1 MKIKYKKMEFTFFIF
16 IIICTKDAIA
26 QNNFL
31 SLYSNSFSNINDETI
46 KLLLEDKKPEG
57 FYHSIIHINNRK
69 KMAKLLYFKN
79 VDNKLT
85 PCLSINDLI
94 SLGIDT
100 YFYKITKENQEITPL
115 SDYSIDFKYQFSN
128 QKLNLI
134 IPQKALIKKTDY
146 VINEQDW
153 DDGITALFTQYSY
166 WIKYH
171 QKKSTEQKLN
181 LHSGINMGAW
191 RVRSQ
196 SGFNWNKD
204 RYQSKLSSIYTYRQI
219 NSFSSLFYGGKF
231 SPTTRILSNDK
242 IIGFQL
248 ISNNLISNKSLYAN
262 SPIIEGIADT
272 QAQIIIKQGD
282 KIIYETTVPP
292 GPFLLN
298 SLPSI
303 GSEKLT
309 LEIKEADGRVKIST
323 HYFASLPNQL
333 NKGSYQYNIISGTLS
348 DHPNNKKSLFLLG
361 EFSYGLSQKIT
372 SYSAIKKH
380 NKRQTYLSGLSLDLG
395 ILGGLATNISYE
407 KNNNNK
413 IKYQFRYQK
422 SIPMTQTHFTSGM
435 SFYHYLGNS
444 LSKNNI
450 KKNHSLSLS
459 QNINELG
466 YFSLHYHGKTYHDS
480 SKEFEIGASFSSSF
494 NRVNYHLK
502 YDFKKEKYFSDHYFS
517 FNFHIPIGNIEHH
530 HWMNNQTSY
539 QVNNKRY
546 TNSTNL
552 GGALLNNNLGYSINY
567 QHTHHP
573 KRKYNQF
580 SANTRY
586 QNNYQSYSFSG
597 NKSEN
602 NYNLNFSINGALVL
616 HSEGITLTPRLG
628 KTFALVSTQG
638 ITGIKTS
645 FSSNLETDIFGNLIL
660 NNITPYRINKIKLNA
675 TTLPQ
680 SVETEYYSKSIIP
693 TLGAISKITFPMKTD
708 YRIIFKSI
716 TPLPFASTVTV
727 LDKEDN
733 IISQGLV
740 TENNVIFL
748 SGIPDHGLIKV
759 KWGEDKQC
767 QFNYNLSSDEKKK
780 NLIKKEVN
788 CL

>member
-1 MKIKYKKMEFTFFIF
+1 MKIKLKKKEITFFILMS
-16 IIICTKDAIA
+16 IYYKDTFA

-31 SLYSNSFSNINDETI
+31 SLYSNSFSNINDDTI
-46 KLLLEDKKPEG
+46 KLLIEDKKPEG
-57 FYHSIIHINNRK
+57 FYHSIIYINNRK

-79 VDNKLT
+79 IDNKLI
-85 PCLSINDLI
+85 PCLSINDLT

-100 YFYKITKENQEITPL
+100 EFYKITKENQEIIPL
-115 SDYSIDFKYQFSN
+115 IDYLIDFKYQFSN

-146 VINEQDW
+146 AINEQDW
-153 DDGITALFTQYSY
+153 DNGITALFTQYSY
-166 WIKYH
+166 SIKYH
-171 QKKSTEQKLN
+171 QKKSFEQKLN
-181 LHSGINMGAW
+181 LHSGINIGAW

-196 SGFNWNKD
+196 SGFNWIKD
-204 RYQSKLSSIYTYRQI
+204 SYQSKLSSIYTYRQI
-219 NSFSSLFYGGKF
+219 NSFSSVFYGGKF

-248 ISNNLISNKSLYAN
+248 ISNNLISNKNLYAN
-262 SPIIEGIADT
+262 SPIIEGTADT
-272 QAQIIIKQGD
+272 QAQVIIKQGD

-303 GSEKLT
+303 GSEKLI
-309 LEIKEADGRVKIST
+309 LEIKETDGRVKVST
-323 HYFASLPNQL
+323 HYFTSLPNQL
-333 NKGSYQYNIISGTLS
+333 NQGSYQYNIISGTLP
-348 DHPNNKKSLFLLG
+348 DHPNNKNALFILS

-372 SYSAIKKH
+372 SYSAIKKQD
-380 NKRQTYLSGLSLDLG
+380 NQQKYLSGLSLDLG
-395 ILGGLATNISYE
+395 VLGGLATDISYE
-407 KNNNNK
+407 KNNNDK

-422 SIPMTQTHFTSGM
+422 NIPITQTYFTSGI
-435 SFYHYLGNS
+435 SFYHYLDNS
-444 LSKNNI
+444 LSKNHI
-450 KKNHSLSLS
+450 KKNYSLSLS

-466 YFSLHYHGKTYHDS
+466 FISLHYYDKTYHNS

-502 YDFKKEKYFSDHYFS
+502 YDFKKEKHFPDHYFS
-517 FNFHIPIGNIEHH
+517 FNFHIPIGNSEHYQ
-530 HWMNNQTSY
+530 WINNQTNY
-539 QVNNKRY
+539 QINNKRY
-546 TNSTNL
+546 TNSTNI
-552 GGALLNNNLGYSINY
+552 GGTLLNNNLGYSINY

-602 NYNLNFSINGALVL
+602 GYNLNFLANGALVL

-628 KTFALVSTQG
+628 KTFALVNTQG
-638 ITGIKTS
+638 IAGIKTS
-645 FSSNLETDIFGNLIL
+645 FSPNLETDIFGNLIL

-675 TTLPQ
+675 ATLPQ

-693 TLGAISKITFPMKTD
+693 TLGAISKVTFPMKTG

-716 TPLPFASTVTV
+716 TPLPFASKVTV

-740 TENNVIFL
+740 TEKNIIFL
-748 SGIPDHGLIKV
+748 SGIPDNGLIKV

-767 QFNYNLSSDEKKK
+767 QFNYNLSFDEKKK
-780 NLIKKEVN
+780 SLIKKEVT

>member
-1 MKIKYKKMEFTFFIF
+1 MKIKFKKKEITFFILMS
-16 IIICTKDAIA
+16 IYYKDTFA
-26 QNNFL
+26 QNNSL
-31 SLYSNSFSNINDETI
+31 SLYSNSFSNISDDTI

-57 FYHSIIHINNRK
+57 FYHSIIYVNNRK
-69 KMAKLLYFKN
+69 KMAKLLYFKSI
-79 VDNKLT
+79 DNKLI

-100 YFYKITKENQEITPL
+100 EFYKITKENQEIIPL
-115 SDYSIDFKYQFSN
+115 IDYLIDFKYQFSN

-153 DDGITALFTQYSY
+153 DNGITALFTQYSY
-166 WIKYH
+166 SIKYH
-171 QKKSTEQKLN
+171 QKKSFEQKLN
-181 LHSGINMGAW
+181 LHSGINIGAW
-191 RVRSQ
+191 RIRSQ
-196 SGFNWNKD
+196 NEFNWTKD
-204 RYQSKLSSIYTYRQI
+204 NYQSKLSSIYTYRQI
-219 NSFSSLFYGGKF
+219 NSFSSLFYTGKF

-248 ISNNLISNKSLYAN
+248 ISNNLIANKNLYAN
-262 SPIIEGIADT
+262 SPIIEGTADT
-272 QAQIIIKQGD
+272 QAQVIIKQGD

-303 GSEKLT
+303 GSEKLI
-309 LEIKEADGRVKIST
+309 LEIKETDGRVKVST
-323 HYFASLPNQL
+323 HYFTSLPNQL
-333 NKGSYQYNIISGTLS
+333 NKGSYQYNIISGTLPN
-348 DHPNNKKSLFLLG
+348 HPNNKNALFILS
-361 EFSYGLSQKIT
+361 EFSYGLSQQIT
-372 SYSAIKKH
+372 SYSAIK
-380 NKRQTYLSGLSLDLG
+380 RQDNQQKYLSGLSLDLG
-395 ILGGLATNISYE
+395 FLGGLATDISYE
-407 KNNNNK
+407 KNNNDK

-422 SIPMTQTHFTSGM
+422 NIPITQTYFTSGM
-435 SFYHYLGNS
+435 SFYQYLDNS
-444 LSKNNI
+444 LSKNRI
-450 KKNHSLSLS
+450 KKNYSLSLS

-466 YFSLHYHGKTYHDS
+466 FISLYYYDKKYHNS

-494 NRVNYHLK
+494 NRVSYHLK
-502 YDFKKEKYFSDHYFS
+502 YDFKKEKHFPDHYFS
-517 FNFHIPIGNIEHH
+517 FNFHIPIGNSENYQWI
-530 HWMNNQTSY
+530 NNQTNY
-539 QVNNKRY
+539 QINNKRY
-546 TNSTNL
+546 INSTNI
-552 GGALLNNNLGYSINY
+552 GGTLLNNNLGYSINY

-602 NYNLNFSINGALVL
+602 NYNLNFLVNGALVL

-628 KTFALVSTQG
+628 KTFALVNTQG

-645 FSSNLETDIFGNLIL
+645 FSPNLETDIFGNLIL
-660 NNITPYRINKIKLNA
+660 NNITPYRINKIKLNTA
-675 TTLPQ
+675 TLPQ

-693 TLGAISKITFPMKTD
+693 TLGAISKVTFPMKTG
-708 YRIIFKSI
+708 YRIIFKSK
-716 TPLPFASTVTV
+716 TPLPFASKVTV

-740 TENNVIFL
+740 TEKNIIFL
-748 SGIPDHGLIKV
+748 SGIPDNGLIKV
-759 KWGEDKQC
+759 KWGKNKQC
-767 QFNYNLSSDEKKK
+767 QFNYNLSFDEKKK
-780 NLIKKEVN
+780 NLIKKEVT

>member
-1 MKIKYKKMEFTFFIF
+1 MKIKFKKKEITFFILMS
-16 IIICTKDAIA
+16 IYYKDTFA
-26 QNNFL
+26 QNNSL
-31 SLYSNSFSNINDETI
+31 SLYSNSFSNISDDTI

-57 FYHSIIHINNRK
+57 FYHSIIYVNNRK
-69 KMAKLLYFKN
+69 KMVRLLYFKN
-79 VDNKLT
+79 IDNKLI
-85 PCLSINDLI
+85 PCISINDLT

-100 YFYKITKENQEITPL
+100 DFYKIKKENQEMIPL
-115 SDYSIDFKYQFSN
+115 IDYSIDFKYQFSN

-134 IPQKALIKKTDY
+134 IPQKALIRKTDY

-153 DDGITALFTQYSY
+153 DNGITALFTQYSY
-166 WIKYH
+166 WVKYH
-171 QKKSTEQKLN
+171 QKKTFEQKLK

-191 RVRSQ
+191 RIRSQ
-196 SGFNWNKD
+196 NEFNWTKD
-204 RYQSKLSSIYTYRQI
+204 NYQSKLSSIYTYRQI
-219 NSFSSLFYGGKF
+219 NSFSSLFYTGKF

-248 ISNNLISNKSLYAN
+248 ISNNLISNRNLYAN
-262 SPIIEGIADT
+262 SPIIEGTADT
-272 QAQIIIKQGD
+272 QAQVIIKQGD

-303 GSEKLT
+303 GSEKLI
-309 LEIKEADGRVKIST
+309 LEIKETDGRVKVST
-323 HYFASLPNQL
+323 HYFTSLPNQL
-333 NKGSYQYNIISGTLS
+333 NKGSYQYNIISGTLPN
-348 DHPNNKKSLFLLG
+348 HPNNKSALFILS

-372 SYSAIKKH
+372 SYSAIKKQD
-380 NKRQTYLSGLSLDLG
+380 NQQKYLSGLSLDLG
-395 ILGGLATNISYE
+395 FLGGLATDISYE
-407 KNNNNK
+407 KNNNDK

-422 SIPMTQTHFTSGM
+422 NIPITQTYFTSGM
-435 SFYHYLGNS
+435 SFYQYLDNS
-444 LSKNNI
+444 LSKNRI
-450 KKNHSLSLS
+450 KKNYSLSLS

-466 YFSLHYHGKTYHDS
+466 FISLYYYDKKYHNS

-502 YDFKKEKYFSDHYFS
+502 YDFKKEKHFPDHYFS
-517 FNFHIPIGNIEHH
+517 FNFHIPIGDSEHYQ
-530 HWMNNQTSY
+530 WINNQTNY
-539 QVNNKRY
+539 QINNKRY
-546 TNSTNL
+546 TNSTNI
-552 GGALLNNNLGYSINY
+552 GGTLLNNNLGYSINY

-602 NYNLNFSINGALVL
+602 NYNLNFLVNGALVL

-628 KTFALVSTQG
+628 KTFALVNTQG

-645 FSSNLETDIFGNLIL
+645 FSPNLETDNFGNLIL
-660 NNITPYRINKIKLNA
+660 NNITPYRINKIKLNVA
-675 TTLPQ
+675 TLPQ

-693 TLGAISKITFPMKTD
+693 TLGAISKVTFPMKTG
-708 YRIIFKSI
+708 YRIIFKSKK
-716 TPLPFASTVTV
+716 PLPFASKVTV
-727 LDKEDN
+727 LDKKDN
-733 IISQGLV
+733 IISQGFV
-740 TENNVIFL
+740 TEKNIIFL
-748 SGIPDHGLIKV
+748 SGIPDNGLIKV
-759 KWGEDKQC
+759 KWGKDKQC
-767 QFNYNLSSDEKKK
+767 QFNYNLSFDEKKK
-780 NLIKKEVN
+780 NLIKKEIT

>member
-1 MKIKYKKMEFTFFIF
+1 MSIYYKDTF
-16 IIICTKDAIA
+16 A

-31 SLYSNSFSNINDETI
+31 SLYSNSFSNINDDTI
-46 KLLLEDKKPEG
+46 KLLIEDKKPEG
-57 FYHSIIHINNRK
+57 FYHSIIYINNRK

-79 VDNKLT
+79 IDNKLI
-85 PCLSINDLI
+85 PCLSINDLT

-100 YFYKITKENQEITPL
+100 EFYKITKENQEIIPL
-115 SDYSIDFKYQFSN
+115 IDYLIDFKYQFSN

-146 VINEQDW
+146 AINEQDW
-153 DDGITALFTQYSY
+153 DNGITALFTQYSY
-166 WIKYH
+166 SIKYH
-171 QKKSTEQKLN
+171 QKKSFEQKLN
-181 LHSGINMGAW
+181 LHSGINIGAW

-196 SGFNWNKD
+196 SGFNWIKD
-204 RYQSKLSSIYTYRQI
+204 SYQSKLSSIYTYRQI
-219 NSFSSLFYGGKF
+219 NSFSSVFYGGKF

-248 ISNNLISNKSLYAN
+248 ISNNLISNKNLYAN
-262 SPIIEGIADT
+262 SPIIEGTADT
-272 QAQIIIKQGD
+272 QAQVIIKQGD

-303 GSEKLT
+303 GSEKLI
-309 LEIKEADGRVKIST
+309 LEIKETDGRVKVST
-323 HYFASLPNQL
+323 HYFTSLPNQL
-333 NKGSYQYNIISGTLS
+333 NQGSYQYNIISGTLP
-348 DHPNNKKSLFLLG
+348 DHPNNKNALFILS

-372 SYSAIKKH
+372 SYSAIKKQD
-380 NKRQTYLSGLSLDLG
+380 NQQKYLSGLSLDLG
-395 ILGGLATNISYE
+395 VLGGLATDISYE
-407 KNNNNK
+407 KNNNDK

-422 SIPMTQTHFTSGM
+422 NIPITQTYFTSGI
-435 SFYHYLGNS
+435 SFYHYLDNS
-444 LSKNNI
+444 LSKNHI
-450 KKNHSLSLS
+450 KKNYSLSLS

-466 YFSLHYHGKTYHDS
+466 FISLHYYDKTYHNS

-502 YDFKKEKYFSDHYFS
+502 YDFKKEKHFPDHYFS
-517 FNFHIPIGNIEHH
+517 FNFHIPIGNSEHYQ
-530 HWMNNQTSY
+530 WINNQTNY
-539 QVNNKRY
+539 QINNKRY
-546 TNSTNL
+546 TNSTNI
-552 GGALLNNNLGYSINY
+552 GGTLLNNNLGYSINY

-602 NYNLNFSINGALVL
+602 GYNLNFLANGALVL

-628 KTFALVSTQG
+628 KTFALVNTQG
-638 ITGIKTS
+638 IAGIKTS
-645 FSSNLETDIFGNLIL
+645 FSPNLETDIFGNLIL

-675 TTLPQ
+675 ATLPQ

-693 TLGAISKITFPMKTD
+693 TLGAISKVTFPMKTG

-716 TPLPFASTVTV
+716 TPLPFASKVTV

-740 TENNVIFL
+740 TEKNIIFL
-748 SGIPDHGLIKV
+748 SGIPDNGLIKV

-767 QFNYNLSSDEKKK
+767 QFNYNLSFDEKKK
-780 NLIKKEVN
+780 SLIKKEVT

>member
-1 MKIKYKKMEFTFFIF
+1 MSIYYKDTF
-16 IIICTKDAIA
+16 A

-31 SLYSNSFSNINDETI
+31 SLYSNSFSNINDDTI
-46 KLLLEDKKPEG
+46 KLLIEDKKPEG
-57 FYHSIIHINNRK
+57 FYHSIIYINNRK

-79 VDNKLT
+79 IDNKLI
-85 PCLSINDLI
+85 PCLSINDLT

-100 YFYKITKENQEITPL
+100 EFYKITKENQEIIPL
-115 SDYSIDFKYQFSN
+115 IDYLIDFKYQFSN

-146 VINEQDW
+146 AINEQDW
-153 DDGITALFTQYSY
+153 DNGITALFTQYSY
-166 WIKYH
+166 SIKYH
-171 QKKSTEQKLN
+171 QKKSFEQKLN
-181 LHSGINMGAW
+181 LHSGINIGAW

-196 SGFNWNKD
+196 SGFNWIKD
-204 RYQSKLSSIYTYRQI
+204 SYQSKLSSIYTYRQI
-219 NSFSSLFYGGKF
+219 NSFSSVFYGGKF

-248 ISNNLISNKSLYAN
+248 ISNNLISNKNLYAN
-262 SPIIEGIADT
+262 SPIIEGTADT
-272 QAQIIIKQGD
+272 QAQVIIKQGD

-303 GSEKLT
+303 GSEKLI
-309 LEIKEADGRVKIST
+309 LEIKETDGRVKVST
-323 HYFASLPNQL
+323 HYFTSLPNQL
-333 NKGSYQYNIISGTLS
+333 NQGSYQYNIISGALP
-348 DHPNNKKSLFLLG
+348 DHPNNKNALFILS

-372 SYSAIKKH
+372 SYSAIKKQD
-380 NKRQTYLSGLSLDLG
+380 NQQKYLSGLSLDLG
-395 ILGGLATNISYE
+395 VLGGLATDISYE
-407 KNNNNK
+407 KNNNDK

-422 SIPMTQTHFTSGM
+422 NIPITQTYFTSGI
-435 SFYHYLGNS
+435 SFYHYLDNS
-444 LSKNNI
+444 LSKNHI
-450 KKNHSLSLS
+450 KKNYSLSLS

-466 YFSLHYHGKTYHDS
+466 FISLHYYDKTYHNS

-502 YDFKKEKYFSDHYFS
+502 YDFKKEKHFQDHYFS
-517 FNFHIPIGNIEHH
+517 FNFHIPIGDSEHYQ
-530 HWMNNQTSY
+530 WINNQTNY
-539 QVNNKRY
+539 QINNKRY
-546 TNSTNL
+546 TNSTNI
-552 GGALLNNNLGYSINY
+552 GGTLLNNNLGYSINY

-602 NYNLNFSINGALVL
+602 GYNLNFLANGALVL

-628 KTFALVSTQG
+628 KTFALVNTQG
-638 ITGIKTS
+638 IAGIKTS
-645 FSSNLETDIFGNLIL
+645 FSPNLETDIFGNLIL

-675 TTLPQ
+675 ATLPQ

-693 TLGAISKITFPMKTD
+693 TLGAISKVTFPMKTG

-716 TPLPFASTVTV
+716 TPLPFASKVTV

-740 TENNVIFL
+740 TEKNIIFL
-748 SGIPDHGLIKV
+748 SGIPDNGLIKV

-767 QFNYNLSSDEKKK
+767 QFNYNLSFDEKKK
-780 NLIKKEVN
+780 SLIKKEVT

>member
-1 MKIKYKKMEFTFFIF
+1 MKIKLKKRELTLFIL
-16 IIICTKDAIA
+16 IIAFNNNAIA
-26 QNNFL
+26 KNNTL
-31 SLYSNSFSNINDETI
+31 SLYSHSFSNVSDETI
-46 KLLLEDKKPEG
+46 KLLLENKKPEG

-69 KMAKLLYFKN
+69 KMVKLLYYKN
-79 VDNKLT
+79 VKNKLT
-85 PCLSINDLI
+85 PSLSVKDLI

-100 YFYKITKENQEITPL
+100 DFYTINKESPEPILL

-171 QKKSTEQKLN
+171 QKKSPEQKLN
-181 LHSGINMGAW
+181 LHSGINIGAW

-196 SGFNWNKD
+196 SGFNWRKD
-204 RYQSKLSSIYTYRQI
+204 SHQSKLSSIYAYRQI

-242 IIGFQL
+242 IVGFQL
-248 ISNNLISNKSLYAN
+248 ISNNLIANNTLYAN
-262 SPIIEGIADT
+262 RPVIEGIADT
-272 QAQIIIKQGD
+272 HANVIIKQDD

-309 LEIKEADGRVKIST
+309 LEIKETDGRVKVST
-323 HYFASLPNQL
+323 HYFTSLPNQL
-333 NKGSYQYNIISGTLS
+333 NKGNYQYNIISGTLTNY
-348 DHPNNKKSLFLLG
+348 HNNKKPLFLLG

-372 SYSAIKKH
+372 SYSAIRKRDNRH
-380 NKRQTYLSGLSLDLG
+380 NYLLGLSLDLG
-395 ILGGLATNISYE
+395 ILGGLATDINYE
-407 KNNNNK
+407 KNNNDK

-422 SIPMTQTHFTSGM
+422 NMPITQTYFTSRV
-435 SFYHYLGNS
+435 SFYHYLDGFLLENRIKKDHSFS
-444 LSKNNI
+444 LSKN
-450 KKNHSLSLS
+450 
-459 QNINELG
+459 INKIG
-466 YFSLHYHGKTYHDS
+466 YISLHYNDKLYDNSSKTY
-480 SKEFEIGASFSSSF
+480 EIGTSFSSLI
-494 NRVNYHLK
+494 NRINYNLK
-502 YDFKKEKYFSDHYFS
+502 YYFKKEKRFSEHYFS
-517 FNFHIPIGNIEHH
+517 FNFQIPIGSNAHH
-530 HWMNNQTSY
+530 HWMNNQTNY
-539 QVNNKRY
+539 QANNKRY
-546 TNSTNL
+546 SNNTNI
-552 GGALLNNNLGYSINY
+552 GGTLLNNNLGYSVSY

-573 KRKYNQF
+573 KRKFDQF
-580 SANTRY
+580 SVHTRY
-586 QNNYQSYSFSG
+586 QNNYQSYLFSG

-602 NYNLNFSINGALVL
+602 NYNFNLSVNGALLL
-616 HSEGITLTPRLG
+616 HSEGITLTPRLS

-645 FSSNLETDIFGNLIL
+645 FSPNLETDIFGNLIL
-660 NNITPYRINKIKLNA
+660 NNITPYRINNIKLNA

-680 SVETEYYSKSIIP
+680 SAESEYYNKNIIP
-693 TLGAISKITFPMKTD
+693 TLGAISKITFPIKIG
-708 YRIIFKSI
+708 YRILFKSI
-716 TPLPFASTVTV
+716 TPLPFASKVTV
-727 LDKEDN
+727 LDKENN

-740 TENNVIFL
+740 TENNIIFL
-748 SGIPDHGLIKV
+748 SAIPDNGLIKV

-767 QFNYNLSSDEKKK
+767 QFNYNLSSDETKK

>member
-1 MKIKYKKMEFTFFIF
+1 MKIKLKKRELTLFIL
-16 IIICTKDAIA
+16 IIAFNNNAIA
-26 QNNFL
+26 KNNTL
-31 SLYSNSFSNINDETI
+31 SLYSHSFSNVSDETI
-46 KLLLEDKKPEG
+46 KLLLENKKPEG

-69 KMAKLLYFKN
+69 KMVKLLYYKD
-79 VDNKLT
+79 VGNKLT
-85 PCLSINDLI
+85 PSFSVKDLI

-100 YFYKITKENQEITPL
+100 DFYTINKESPDPILL

-171 QKKSTEQKLN
+171 QKKSPEQKLN
-181 LHSGINMGAW
+181 LHSGINIGTW

-196 SGFNWNKD
+196 SGFNWRKD
-204 RYQSKLSSIYTYRQI
+204 SHQSKLSSIYAYRQI

-242 IIGFQL
+242 IVGFQL
-248 ISNNLISNKSLYAN
+248 ISNNLIANNTLYAN
-262 SPIIEGIADT
+262 RPVIEGIADT
-272 QAQIIIKQGD
+272 HANVIIKQDD

-309 LEIKEADGRVKIST
+309 LEIKETDGRVKVST
-323 HYFASLPNQL
+323 HYFTSLPSQL
-333 NKGSYQYNIISGTLS
+333 NKGNYQYNIISGTLTNY
-348 DHPNNKKSLFLLG
+348 HNNKKPLFLLG

-372 SYSAIKKH
+372 SYSAIRKRDNRH
-380 NKRQTYLSGLSLDLG
+380 NYLLGLSLDLG
-395 ILGGLATNISYE
+395 ILGGLATDINYE
-407 KNNNNK
+407 KNNNDK

-422 SIPMTQTHFTSGM
+422 NMPITQTYFKSRV
-435 SFYHYLGNS
+435 SFYHYLDNFLLENRIKTDHSFS
-444 LSKNNI
+444 LSKN
-450 KKNHSLSLS
+450 
-459 QNINELG
+459 INKIG
-466 YFSLHYHGKTYHDS
+466 YISLHYNDKSYDNSSKTY
-480 SKEFEIGASFSSSF
+480 EIGTSFSSSI
-494 NRVNYHLK
+494 NKINYNLK
-502 YDFKKEKYFSDHYFS
+502 YDFKKEKIFSEHYFS
-517 FNFHIPIGNIEHH
+517 LNFQIPIGNNAHH
-530 HWMNNQTSY
+530 HWMNTQTNY

-546 TNSTNL
+546 SNNTNI
-552 GGALLNNNLGYSINY
+552 GGTLLNNNLGYSVSY

-573 KRKYNQF
+573 KRKFDQF
-580 SANTRY
+580 SVHTRY
-586 QNNYQSYSFSG
+586 QNNYQSYLFSG
-597 NKSEN
+597 NKLEN
-602 NYNLNFSINGALVL
+602 NYNFNLSVNGALLL
-616 HSEGITLTPRLG
+616 HSEGITLTPRLS

-645 FSSNLETDIFGNLIL
+645 FSPNLETDIFGNLIL
-660 NNITPYRINKIKLNA
+660 NNITPYRINNIKLNA

-680 SVETEYYSKSIIP
+680 SAETEYYNKNIIP
-693 TLGAISKITFPMKTD
+693 TLGAIPKITFPIKIG
-708 YRIIFKSI
+708 YRILFKSI
-716 TPLPFASTVTV
+716 IPLPFASKVTV
-727 LDKEDN
+727 LDKENN

-748 SGIPDHGLIKV
+748 SAIPDNGLIKV

-767 QFNYNLSSDEKKK
+767 QFNYNLSSDETKK

>member
-1 MKIKYKKMEFTFFIF
+1 MKIKLKKRELTLFIL
-16 IIICTKDAIA
+16 IIAFNNNAIA
-26 QNNFL
+26 KNNTL
-31 SLYSNSFSNINDETI
+31 SLYSHSFSNVSDETI
-46 KLLLEDKKPEG
+46 KLLLENKKPEG

-69 KMAKLLYFKN
+69 KMVKLLYYKN
-79 VDNKLT
+79 VENKLT
-85 PCLSINDLI
+85 PSLFVKDLI

-100 YFYKITKENQEITPL
+100 DFYTINKAIPEPMLL
-115 SDYSIDFKYQFSN
+115 SDCSIDFKYQFSN

-171 QKKSTEQKLN
+171 QKKLPEQKLN
-181 LHSGINMGAW
+181 LHSGINIGAW

-196 SGFNWNKD
+196 SGFNWRKD
-204 RYQSKLSSIYTYRQI
+204 SHQSKLSSIYAYRQI

-242 IIGFQL
+242 IVGFQL
-248 ISNNLISNKSLYAN
+248 ISNNLIANNTLYTN
-262 SPIIEGIADT
+262 RPVIEGIADT
-272 QAQIIIKQGD
+272 HANVIIKQDD

-309 LEIKEADGRVKIST
+309 LEIKETDGRVKVST
-323 HYFASLPNQL
+323 HYFTSLPNQL
-333 NKGSYQYNIISGTLS
+333 NKGNYQYNIISGTLTNY
-348 DHPNNKKSLFLLG
+348 HNNKKPLFLLG

-372 SYSAIKKH
+372 SYSAIRKRDNKH
-380 NKRQTYLSGLSLDLG
+380 NYLLGLSLDLG
-395 ILGGLATNISYE
+395 LLGGLATDINYE
-407 KNNNNK
+407 KNNNDK

-422 SIPMTQTHFTSGM
+422 NMPITQTYFTSRV
-435 SFYHYLGNS
+435 SFYHYLDNFLLENRIKKDHSFS
-444 LSKNNI
+444 LSKN
-450 KKNHSLSLS
+450 
-459 QNINELG
+459 INKIG
-466 YFSLHYHGKTYHDS
+466 YISLHYNDKLYDNSSKTY
-480 SKEFEIGASFSSSF
+480 EIGTSFSSSI
-494 NRVNYHLK
+494 NKINYNLK
-502 YDFKKEKYFSDHYFS
+502 YDFKKEKRFSDHYFS
-517 FNFHIPIGNIEHH
+517 FNFQIPIGSNAHH
-530 HWMNNQTSY
+530 HWMNNQTNY

-546 TNSTNL
+546 SNNTNI
-552 GGALLNNNLGYSINY
+552 GGTLLNNNLGYSVSY

-573 KRKYNQF
+573 KRKFDQF
-580 SANTRY
+580 SVHTRY
-586 QNNYQSYSFSG
+586 QNNYQSYLFSG

-602 NYNLNFSINGALVL
+602 NYNFNLSVNGALLL
-616 HSEGITLTPRLG
+616 HSEGITLTPRLS

-645 FSSNLETDIFGNLIL
+645 FSPNLETDIFGNLIL
-660 NNITPYRINKIKLNA
+660 NNITPYRINNIKLNA

-680 SVETEYYSKSIIP
+680 SAESEYYNKNIIP
-693 TLGAISKITFPMKTD
+693 TLGAISKITFPIKIG
-708 YRIIFKSI
+708 YRILFKSI
-716 TPLPFASTVTV
+716 TPLPFASKVTV
-727 LDKEDN
+727 LDKENN

-740 TENNVIFL
+740 TENNIIFL
-748 SGIPDHGLIKV
+748 SAIPDNGLIKV

-767 QFNYNLSSDEKKK
+767 QFNYNLSSDETKK

>member
-1 MKIKYKKMEFTFFIF
+1 MKIKLKKRELTLFILIITFNNNS
-16 IIICTKDAIA
+16 IA
-26 QNNFL
+26 KNNTL
-31 SLYSNSFSNINDETI
+31 SLYSHSFSNVSDETI
-46 KLLLEDKKPEG
+46 KLLLENKKPEG

-69 KMAKLLYFKN
+69 KMVKLLYYKD
-79 VDNKLT
+79 VENKLT
-85 PCLSINDLI
+85 PCFSIKDLI

-100 YFYKITKENQEITPL
+100 DFYTINKESPEPILL

-146 VINEQDW
+146 VINEQEW
-153 DDGITALFTQYSY
+153 DDGINALFTQYSY

-171 QKKSTEQKLN
+171 QKKSPEQKLN
-181 LHSGINMGAW
+181 LHSGINIGAW

-196 SGFNWNKD
+196 SGFNWRKD
-204 RYQSKLSSIYTYRQI
+204 SHQSKLSSIYAYRQI

-242 IIGFQL
+242 IVGFQL
-248 ISNNLISNKSLYAN
+248 ISNNLISNNTLYAN
-262 SPIIEGIADT
+262 RPVIEGIAD
-272 QAQIIIKQGD
+272 AYANVIIKQDD

-309 LEIKEADGRVKIST
+309 LEIKETDGRVKVTT
-323 HYFASLPNQL
+323 HYFTSLPNQL
-333 NKGSYQYNIISGTLS
+333 NKGSYQYNIISGTLTN
-348 DHPNNKKSLFLLG
+348 HPNNKKPLFLLG

-372 SYSAIKKH
+372 SYSAIRKRDNRH
-380 NKRQTYLSGLSLDLG
+380 NYLLGLSLDLG
-395 ILGGLATNISYE
+395 ILGGLATDINYE
-407 KNNNNK
+407 KNNNDK

-422 SIPMTQTHFTSGM
+422 NMPITQAYFTSSV
-435 SFYHYLGNS
+435 SFYHYLDNFLLENRMKKDHSFS
-444 LSKNNI
+444 LSKNINEI
-450 KKNHSLSLS
+450 GYLSLHFNDKLYYNS
-459 QNINELG
+459 
-466 YFSLHYHGKTYHDS
+466 SKTY
-480 SKEFEIGASFSSSF
+480 EIGTSFSSSI
-494 NRVNYHLK
+494 NKINYNLK
-502 YDFKKEKYFSDHYFS
+502 YDFKKEKNFSDHYFS
-517 FNFHIPIGNIEHH
+517 FNFQIPIGKNEHH
-530 HWMNNQTSY
+530 HWMNNQTNY

-546 TNSTNL
+546 SNNTNI
-552 GGALLNNNLGYSINY
+552 GGTLLNNSLGYSVSY

-573 KRKYNQF
+573 KRKFDQF
-580 SANTRY
+580 SIHTRY
-586 QNNYQSYSFSG
+586 QNNYQSYLFSG

-602 NYNLNFSINGALVL
+602 NYNFNLSVNGGLVL

-645 FSSNLETDIFGNLIL
+645 FSPNLETDIFGNLIL
-660 NNITPYRINKIKLNA
+660 NNIMPYRINNIKLNA

-680 SVETEYYSKSIIP
+680 SAETEYYNKNIIP
-693 TLGAISKITFPMKTD
+693 TLGAIPKITFPIKIG
-708 YRIIFKSI
+708 YRILFKSI
-716 TPLPFASTVTV
+716 TPLPFASKVTV
-727 LDKEDN
+727 LDKENN

-740 TENNVIFL
+740 TENNIIFL
-748 SGIPDHGLIKV
+748 SAIPDNGLIKV

-767 QFNYNLSSDEKKK
+767 QFNYNLSSDETRKK
-780 NLIKKEVN
+780 LIKKEVN

>member
-1 MKIKYKKMEFTFFIF
+1 MKIKFKKKEITFFILMS
-16 IIICTKDAIA
+16 IYYKDTFA
-26 QNNFL
+26 QNNSL
-31 SLYSNSFSNINDETI
+31 SLYSNSFSNISDDTI

-57 FYHSIIHINNRK
+57 FYHSIIYVNNRK
-69 KMAKLLYFKN
+69 KMAKLLYFKSI
-79 VDNKLT
+79 DNKLI
-85 PCLSINDLI
+85 PCLSINDLT

-100 YFYKITKENQEITPL
+100 EFYKITKENQEIIPL
-115 SDYSIDFKYQFSN
+115 IDYLIDFKYQFSN

-153 DDGITALFTQYSY
+153 DNGITALFTQYSY
-166 WIKYH
+166 SIKYH
-171 QKKSTEQKLN
+171 QKKSFEQKLN
-181 LHSGINMGAW
+181 LHSGINIGAW
-191 RVRSQ
+191 RIRSQ
-196 SGFNWNKD
+196 NEFNWTKD
-204 RYQSKLSSIYTYRQI
+204 NYQSKLSSIYTYRQI
-219 NSFSSLFYGGKF
+219 NSFSSLFYTGKF

-248 ISNNLISNKSLYAN
+248 ISNNLIANKNLYAN
-262 SPIIEGIADT
+262 SPIIEGTADT
-272 QAQIIIKQGD
+272 QAQVIIKQGD

-303 GSEKLT
+303 GSEKLI
-309 LEIKEADGRVKIST
+309 LEIKETDGRVKVST
-323 HYFASLPNQL
+323 HYFTSLPNQL
-333 NKGSYQYNIISGTLS
+333 NKGSYQYNIISGTLTN
-348 DHPNNKKSLFLLG
+348 HPNNKNALFILS

-372 SYSAIKKH
+372 SYSAIKKQD
-380 NKRQTYLSGLSLDLG
+380 NQQKYLSGLSLDLG
-395 ILGGLATNISYE
+395 FLGGLATDISYE
-407 KNNNNK
+407 KNNNDK

-422 SIPMTQTHFTSGM
+422 NIPITQTYFTSGM
-435 SFYHYLGNS
+435 SFYQYLDNS
-444 LSKNNI
+444 LSKNRI
-450 KKNHSLSLS
+450 KKNYSLSLS

-466 YFSLHYHGKTYHDS
+466 FISLYYYDKKYHNS

-494 NRVNYHLK
+494 NRVSYHLK
-502 YDFKKEKYFSDHYFS
+502 YDFKKEKHFPDHYFS
-517 FNFHIPIGNIEHH
+517 FNFHIPIGNSENYQWI
-530 HWMNNQTSY
+530 NNQTNY
-539 QVNNKRY
+539 QINNKRY
-546 TNSTNL
+546 INSTNI
-552 GGALLNNNLGYSINY
+552 GGTLLNNNLGYSINY

-602 NYNLNFSINGALVL
+602 NYNLNFLVNGALVL

-628 KTFALVSTQG
+628 KTFALVNTQG

-645 FSSNLETDIFGNLIL
+645 FSPNLETDIFGNLIL
-660 NNITPYRINKIKLNA
+660 NNITPYRINKIKLNTA
-675 TTLPQ
+675 TLPQ

-693 TLGAISKITFPMKTD
+693 TLGAISKVTFPMKTG
-708 YRIIFKSI
+708 YRIIFKSK
-716 TPLPFASTVTV
+716 TPLPFASKVTV

-740 TENNVIFL
+740 TEKNIIFL
-748 SGIPDHGLIKV
+748 SGIPDNGLIKV
-759 KWGEDKQC
+759 KWGKNKQC
-767 QFNYNLSSDEKKK
+767 QFNYNLSFDEKKK
-780 NLIKKEVN
+780 NLIKKEVT